1 MNTMPKARK
10 FRIRPDAPF
19 MTPGVVLSDG
29 AVPSV
34 GATQMSAPANS
45 DVPTPTAPAGFADVP
60 QPPQTAIQAAVA
72 ATSDMPTGR
81 QLRMARRIAQK
92 HGIKVSS
99 DKDAVEAL
107 RAKGIDPFERS
118 NMLQL
123 VPGQGDASPGP
134 AQHLPAVQR
143 QAPTP
148 AMPSPIVLDGDQRAS
163 EIVNIQRDIA
173 KRRRRRLALL
183 SIRLSFFVGLPTIIA
198 GIYYYTIATPMYA
211 TKSEFIIQQADAAAG
226 GAGLGGLF
234 SGTGIATQQ
243 DSISV
248 QGYLLSR
255 DAFMRLDQDQGF
267 SAHFAQDGID
277 ALQRLDPDGS
287 REDAY
292 KLYQRMVEIGYDPTE
307 GVIKMEV
314 VAANPEVSASFSRA
328 LIGYAEEQV
337 DQLTARLRTDQMAGA
352 MESFQ
357 DAEERML
364 AAQSRVVNL
373 QEQLGV
379 VSADA
384 ELSSRYSQISAIET
398 ELRAERLRLDQLQ
411 ANPRPQATRVEV
423 SERNIA
429 RLNAELDDLR
439 AGLTDGATSDV
450 SLARVSAE
458 LGVAQ
463 MDLTTRQLLLQQ
475 AAQQQE
481 MARIEANR
489 QVRYLSTPV
498 PPLAPDEP
506 TYPRAFENT
515 ILAFLIFSGIYLM
528 ISLTAAIL
536 REQVS
541 G

>member
-19 MTPGVVLSDG
+19 MPPGVILSEG
-29 AVPSV
+29 AVPIV
-34 GATQMSAPANS
+34 GATHISEPANS
-45 DVPTPTAPAGFADVP
+45 DVPS
-60 QPPQTAIQAAVA
+60 AALPKGDA
-72 ATSDMPTGR
+72 SSGQKEALSSGSDPSMPTGR

-123 VPGQGDASPGP
+123 VPGQAEASPGG
-134 AQHLPAVQR
+134 QQTQLPAVQR
-143 QAPTP
+143 QAPMP
-148 AMPSPIVLDGDQRAS
+148 AAPAPIVLDGDQRAS
-163 EIVNIQRDIA
+163 EIVKIQRDIA
-173 KRRRRRLALL
+173 RRRRRRLALL
-183 SIRLSFFVGLPTIIA
+183 SVRLGFFVGLPTLIA

-211 TKSEFIIQQADAAAG
+211 TKSEFIIQQADTAA

-255 DAFMRLDQDQGF
+255 DAFQRLDADQGF
-267 SAHFAQDGID
+267 RDHFSQDGID
-277 ALQRLDPDGS
+277 ALQRLDVGGS
-287 REDAY
+287 RDDAY
-292 KLYQRMVEIGYDPTE
+292 KLYLRMVEIGYDPTE

-314 VAANPEVSASFSRA
+314 VAAEPDVSASFSRA

-337 DQLTARLRTDQMAGA
+337 DQLTSRLRTDQMSGA
-352 MESFQ
+352 MQSFAN
-357 DAEERML
+357 AEERML
-364 AAQSRVVNL
+364 AAQSRVVAL

-384 ELSSRYSQISAIET
+384 ELSSRYNQINAIET
-398 ELRAERLRLDQLQ
+398 ELRVERLRLDQTM
-411 ANPRPQATRVEV
+411 ANARPNATRVAV

-429 RLNAELDDLR
+429 RLTAELDGLR

-463 MDLTTRQLLLQQ
+463 MDLNTRQLLLQQ

>member
-19 MTPGVVLSDG
+19 LTPGVS
-29 AVPSV
+29 VPEGDV
-34 GATQMSAPANS
+34 PFVAADQIAPAANS
-45 DVPTPTAPAGFADVP
+45 AGPARP
-60 QPPQTAIQAAVA
+60 QPAPRDPNAPP
-72 ATSDMPTGR
+72 PTGR
-81 QLRMARRIAQK
+81 QLRMARRIAAK
-92 HGIKVSS
+92 HGLKVGS
-99 DKDAVEAL
+99 DKEAVEAL
-107 RAKGIDPFERS
+107 RTMGIDPFERS

-123 VPGQGDASPGP
+123 VPGQGTANAKVGTAPVDAN
-134 AQHLPAVQR
+134 LPAIQK
-143 QAPTP
+143 QAPPP
-148 AMPSPIVLDGDQRAS
+148 AMPSPILLDGDQRAS
-163 EIVNIQRDIA
+163 EIVKIQRDIA
-173 KRRRRRLALL
+173 RRRRRRLALL
-183 SIRLSFFVGLPTIIA
+183 SIRVSFFVVLPTVVA
-198 GIYYYTIATPMYA
+198 AIYYYVIATPMYA
-211 TKSEFIIQQADAAAG
+211 TKSEFIIQQADAAGAG

-255 DAFMRLDQDQGF
+255 DAFQRLDADQGF
-267 SAHFAQDGID
+267 TAHFADPTID
-277 ALQRLDPDGS
+277 ALQRLDPGGS

-292 KLYQRMVEIGYDPTE
+292 RLYQRMVEIGYDPTE
-307 GVIKMEV
+307 GVLKMEV
-314 VAANPEVSASFSRA
+314 VAADPQVSADFSRA

-337 DQLTARLRTDQMAGA
+337 DQLTARLRSDQMDGA
-352 MESFQ
+352 IQSFAN
-357 DAEERML
+357 AEARML
-364 AAQSRVVNL
+364 DAQARVVNL

-384 ELSSRYSQISAIET
+384 ELSSRYSQINAIET
-398 ELRAERLRLDQLQ
+398 ELRVERLRLDQLL
-411 ANPRPQATRVEV
+411 ANPRPQPTRVEV
-423 SERNIA
+423 SERSIEQ
-429 RLNAELDDLR
+429 LNNELDALR
-439 AGLTDGATSDV
+439 AGLTDGLSSDA
-450 SLARVSAE
+450 SLARVTAE

-463 MDLTTRQLLLQQ
+463 MDLNTRQLLLQQ

-498 PPLAPDEP
+498 PPLASDEA

-515 ILAFLIFSGIYLM
+515 ILAFLVFSGIYLM
-528 ISLTAAIL
+528 VSLTAAIL

>member
-1 MNTMPKARK
+1 MPKARK

-19 MTPGVVLSDG
+19 MTPGVELTEG
-29 AVPSV
+29 AAPVV
-34 GATQMSAPANS
+34 GATHIAPAAN
-45 DVPTPTAPAGFADVP
+45 DAPPPVAPLGDGAKPEASAGNGPAE
-60 QPPQTAIQAAVA
+60 
-72 ATSDMPTGR
+72 PTGR

-99 DKDAVEAL
+99 DKEAVEAL
-107 RAKGIDPFERS
+107 RAKGIDPFERA

-123 VPGQGDASPGP
+123 VPAQTAPAQVPGP
-134 AQHLPAVQR
+134 AAAASQV
-143 QAPTP
+143 P
-148 AMPSPIVLDGDQRAS
+148 AMPQAPVPAAPTPIVLDGDRRDS

-173 KRRRRRLALL
+173 RRRRRRLALL
-183 SIRLSFFVGLPTIIA
+183 SIRLAFFVGLPTVIA

-211 TKSEFIIQQADAAAG
+211 TKSEFVIQQADSAAG
-226 GAGLGGLF
+226 GAGGLGGLF
-234 SGTGIATQQ
+234 SGTGLATQT
-243 DSISV
+243 DSVSV

-255 DAFMRLDQDQGF
+255 DAFRRLDADQGF
-267 SAHFAQDGID
+267 TAHFADPSID
-277 ALQRLDPDGS
+277 ALQRLDADSSQADGY
-287 REDAY
+287 A
-292 KLYQRMVEIGYDPTE
+292 LYQRMVEIGYDPTE

-314 VAANPEVSASFSRA
+314 VAADPQVSLQFSEA
-328 LIGYAEEQV
+328 LIDYAEEQV
-337 DQLTARLRTDQMAGA
+337 DQLTARLRSDQMAGA
-352 MESFQ
+352 MESFAA
-357 DAEERML
+357 AEARML
-364 AAQSRVVNL
+364 EAQARVVDL

-384 ELSSRYSQISAIET
+384 ELSSRYSQINLVET
-398 ELRAERLRLDQLQ
+398 ELRAERLRLDQLL
-411 ANPRPQATRVEV
+411 ANARPNATRVDV
-423 SERNIA
+423 AERNIA
-429 RLNAELDDLR
+429 RLNAELEDLR
-439 AGLTDGATSDV
+439 AGLTDGATADA

-463 MDLTTRQLLLQQ
+463 MDLNTRQLLLQQ

-481 MARIEANR
+481 TARIEANR

-498 PPLAPDEP
+498 APVAVDEP

>member
-1 MNTMPKARK
+1 MNTTPKARK
-10 FRIRPDAPF
+10 FRIRPDGPF
-19 MTPGVVLSDG
+19 LTPGVTVPEG
-29 AVPSV
+29 PVPAV
-34 GATQMSAPANS
+34 APDQIAPAANS
-45 DVPTPTAPAGFADVP
+45 DTAAPAPA
-60 QPPQTAIQAAVA
+60 PPAPAEAKTEAP
-72 ATSDMPTGR
+72 SGR
-81 QLRMARRIAQK
+81 QMRMARRIAQK
-92 HGIKVSS
+92 HGIKVE
-99 DKDAVEAL
+99 DDAQAIEAL
-107 RAKGIDPFERS
+107 RKIGINPFERS

-123 VPGQGDASPGP
+123 VPGQTDPAAPDA
-134 AQHLPAVQR
+134 QLPAVQK
-143 QAPTP
+143 QAPPP
-148 AMPSPIVLDGDQRAS
+148 AHPNPVVMDADARAS
-163 EIVNIQRDIA
+163 EIVKIQRDIA

-183 SIRLSFFVGLPTIIA
+183 TTRLAFFVALPTVIA
-198 GIYYYTIATPMYA
+198 AIYFYVIATPMYA
-211 TKSEFIIQQADAAAG
+211 TKSEFIIQQADAAAAG

-255 DAFMRLDQDQGF
+255 DAFQRLDADLGFKEHF
-267 SAHFAQDGID
+267 SAEGID
-277 ALQRLDPDGS
+277 PLQRLDPDS
-287 REDAY
+287 TQEAAY

-314 VAANPEVSASFSRA
+314 VAADPEVSAAFSRA

-337 DQLTARLRTDQMAGA
+337 DQLTARLRSDQMAGA
-352 MESFQ
+352 VDSFQ
-357 DAEERML
+357 AAEERML
-364 AAQSRVVNL
+364 QAQARIVSL

-384 ELSSRYSQISAIET
+384 ELTNRYGQISVIET

-411 ANPRPQATRVEV
+411 ANARPNPTRVDV
-423 SERNIA
+423 SRRNID
-429 RLNAELDDLR
+429 RLTAELDSLR
-439 AGLTDGATSDV
+439 AGLTDGVNSGA
-450 SLARVSAE
+450 SLARVTAE

-498 PPLAPDEP
+498 PPLPTDEA
-506 TYPRAFENT
+506 TYPRSFENT
-515 ILAFLIFSGIYLM
+515 ILAFLIFAGAYLM

-536 REQVS
+536 REQVT